1 MLPDPPRTKDEAR
14 LTPTIAIPRGHKRMN
29 RLLPVIA
36 ALAPCLSFADQQPLW
51 ELGAGAGVVEF
62 SDYPGS
68 GTTRVYPIPVPYVRY
83 RGEFLRS
90 DRDGVHGIL
99 FNQPR
104 LSLNIS
110 VGASVPVSS
119 HDDPA
124 RAGMP
129 NLSAVLEVG
138 PSLDLH
144 LWWSSDRSVTVDLR
158 LPARLGITVSTQPK
172 TIGWSLAPNIN
183 VDLLHLGGSGGWNV
197 GLLAGPL
204 FATRGYNQYFYSV
217 APEYATPD
225 RSEYAA
231 SAGYAGS
238 ELTAAISRRYPR
250 FWLGAFARYL
260 NLEGASFVDSPLVQR
275 RQDLAAGV
283 GFAWMISKSSRMVEA
298 SE

>member
-1 MLPDPPRTKDEAR
+1 
-14 LTPTIAIPRGHKRMN
+14 LTPRIPIARASQSAKW
-29 RLLPVIA
+29 LLPCIA
-36 ALAPCLSFADQQPLW
+36 ALAPQFSAADEQPLW

-68 GTTRVYPIPVPYVRY
+68 ATTRVYPIPVPYVRY

-129 NLSAVLEVG
+129 NLSAVLEAG
-138 PSLDLH
+138 PSLDVH

-158 LPARLGITVSTQPK
+158 VPARLGITISTAPQA
-172 TIGWSLAPNIN
+172 IGWTLAPNIN
-183 VDLLHLGGSGGWNV
+183 VDLLHVGGSDGWNV

-225 RSEYAA
+225 RAEYAA
-231 SAGYAGS
+231 GAGYAGA
-238 ELTAAISRRYPR
+238 ELTAALSRRYPR
-250 FWLGAFARYL
+250 MWVGAFARFL
-260 NLEGASFVDSPLVQR
+260 DLEGASFVDSPLVQR
-275 RQDLAAGV
+275 RKDLAAGI
-283 GFAWMISKSSRMVEA
+283 GFAWMISRSSRMVEA

>member
-1 MLPDPPRTKDEAR
+1 
-14 LTPTIAIPRGHKRMN
+14 LTPRFAVSRTLQRWYWP
-29 RLLPVIA
+29 LPIIA
-36 ALAPCLSFADQQPLW
+36 ALAPGLSLADQQPLW

-68 GTTRVYPIPVPYVRY
+68 ATTRVYPIPVPYVRY

-99 FNQPR
+99 FNEPR
-104 LSLNIS
+104 VSLNVS
-110 VGASVPVSS
+110 LGASVPVSS

-129 NLSAVLEVG
+129 NLSAVLEAG

-158 LPARLGITVSTQPK
+158 LPARLAMTVSTQPQA
-172 TIGWSLAPNIN
+172 IGWSFAPNIN
-183 VDLLHLGGSGGWNV
+183 VDLLHLGGSRGWNV

-217 APEYATPD
+217 APEYATAERP
-225 RSEYAA
+225 EYAA

-238 ELTAAISRRYPR
+238 ELTAALSKRYPR
-250 FWLGAFARYL
+250 IWVGAFARYL
-260 NLEGASFVDSPLVQR
+260 DLEGASFVDSPLVQR
-275 RQDLAAGV
+275 RKSLAAGV
-283 GFAWMISKSSRMVEA
+283 GFAWMISRSSRMVEGD
-298 SE
+298 E

>member
-1 MLPDPPRTKDEAR
+1 MTPPSVSHRNPK
-14 LTPTIAIPRGHKRMN
+14 RGYW
-29 RLLPVIA
+29 LLPLIV
-36 ALAPCLSFADQQPLW
+36 ALAPHIGLADQQPLW

-68 GTTRVYPIPVPYVRY
+68 ATTRVYPIPVPYVRY

-104 LSLNIS
+104 VSLNVS

-119 HDDPA
+119 RDDPA
-124 RAGMP
+124 RVGMP
-129 NLSAVLEVG
+129 NLSAVIEAG

-144 LWWSSDRSVTVDLR
+144 LWWSNDHSVTVDMR
-158 LPARLGITVSTQPK
+158 IPARLGITVSTQPQA
-172 TIGWSLAPNIN
+172 IGWSLAPNIN
-183 VDLLHLGGSGGWNV
+183 VDLLHLGGSDGWNV

-217 APEYATPD
+217 APEYATAD
-225 RSEYAA
+225 RPEYAA
-231 SAGYAGS
+231 SGGYAGS
-238 ELTAAISRRYPR
+238 ELTAALSRRYPR
-250 FWLGAFARYL
+250 FWVGAFARYL
-260 NLEGASFVDSPLVQR
+260 NLEGASFIDSPLVQR
-275 RQDLAAGV
+275 RNDLAAGI
-283 GFAWMISKSSRMVEA
+283 GFAWMISRSARMVEA

>member
-1 MLPDPPRTKDEAR
+1 M
-14 LTPTIAIPRGHKRMN
+14 PRGTAPIEDKGCLVPIILTCHGVKRSFA
-29 RLLPVIA
+29 LLPMLGL
-36 ALAPCLSFADQQPLW
+36 LATHSGYADPQPLW

-68 GTTRVYPIPVPYVRY
+68 ATTRVYPVPVPYVRY

-104 LSLNIS
+104 ISLNVS
-110 VGASVPVSS
+110 LGASVPVSS
-119 HDDPA
+119 RDDPA

-129 NLSAVLEVG
+129 NLSAVLEAG

-158 LPARLGITVSTQPK
+158 IPARLGITVSTQPEA
-172 TIGWSLAPNIN
+172 IGWSLAPNIN
-183 VDLLHLGGSGGWNV
+183 VDLLHLGGSNGWDV

-217 APEYATPD
+217 APEYATPE
-225 RSEYAA
+225 RPEYAA
-231 SAGYAGS
+231 GAGYAGS
-238 ELTAAISRRYPR
+238 EMTAAISRRYPR
-250 FWLGAFARYL
+250 LWVGAFARYL
-260 NLEGASFVDSPLVQR
+260 NLEGATFVDSPLVQR
-275 RQDLAAGV
+275 RNDLAAGV
-283 GFAWMISKSSRMVEA
+283 GFAWMISRSSRLVES

>member
-1 MLPDPPRTKDEAR
+1 ML
-14 LTPTIAIPRGHKRMN
+14 ICHSVKRASA
-29 RLLPVIA
+29 LLPIL
-36 ALAPCLSFADQQPLW
+36 ALLATQSGYADPQPLW

-68 GTTRVYPIPVPYVRY
+68 ATTRVYPVPVPYVRY

-104 LSLNIS
+104 ISLNVS

-129 NLSAVLEVG
+129 NLSAVLEAG

-158 LPARLGITVSTQPK
+158 IPARLGITVSTQPEA
-172 TIGWSLAPNIN
+172 IGWSLAPNIN
-183 VDLLHLGGSGGWNV
+183 VDLLHLGGSNGWDV
-197 GLLAGPL
+197 GLLTGPL

-217 APEYATPD
+217 AQEYATPD
-225 RSEYAA
+225 RPEYTA

-238 ELTAAISRRYPR
+238 EVTAAISRRYPR
-250 FWLGAFARYL
+250 FWVGAFARYL
-260 NLEGASFVDSPLVQR
+260 NLEGATFVDSPLVQR
-275 RQDLAAGV
+275 RNDLAAGV
-283 GFAWMISKSSRMVEA
+283 GFAWMISRSSRLVES

>member
-1 MLPDPPRTKDEAR
+1 MR
-14 LTPTIAIPRGHKRMN
+14 LRIVISGGLKRACG
-29 RLLPVIA
+29 LLLILA
-36 ALAPCLSFADQQPLW
+36 TLAPLGAFGDPQPLW

-68 GTTRVYPIPVPYVRY
+68 ATTRVYPIPVPYVRY

-99 FNQPR
+99 LNQPR
-104 LSLNIS
+104 VSLNVS

-119 HDDPA
+119 SDDPA

-129 NLSAVLEVG
+129 NLRAILETG

-144 LWWSSDRSVTVDLR
+144 LWWSGDRSITVDLR
-158 LPARLGITVSTQPK
+158 IPARLGVTVSTQPQA
-172 TIGWSLAPNIN
+172 IGWTLAPNIN
-183 VDLLHLGGSGGWNV
+183 VDLLHLGGSDGWNV

-225 RSEYAA
+225 RPEYSA

-250 FWLGAFARYL
+250 FWVGAFARYL
-260 NLEGASFVDSPLVQR
+260 NLEGACFVDSPLVQR

-283 GFAWMISKSSRMVEA
+283 GFAWMISRSSRMVEA